1 MKRLIIFFLILTL
14 VFVCASCNLQKN
26 VPDTVKIDNRE
37 YAKLSVGELYP
48 MDDAFM
54 AGGGESILGNT
65 YFKYSRGEFDGYIS
79 YGDDGEPNLYFERNK
94 QDEVISYYNNP
105 VNYDYFCLLGNV
117 SDENNH
123 KIFVLD
129 SIEHSMFDGLMK
141 CIYNKAGFMPM
152 PVTKE
157 DWVADE
163 IHFYKESKDGAFS
176 TSRGNTF
183 IIQNGKLYFLGYYDF
198 SNEGAPLMYLKE
210 VPSDISNYF
219 CDLLENVDK

>member
-1 MKRLIIFFLILTL
+1 M
-14 VFVCASCNLQKN
+14 
-26 VPDTVKIDNRE
+26 
-37 YAKLSVGELYP
+37 
-48 MDDAFM
+48 
-54 AGGGESILGNT
+54 
-65 YFKYSRGEFDGYIS
+65 
-79 YGDDGEPNLYFERNK
+79 
-94 QDEVISYYNNP
+94 
-105 VNYDYFCLLGNV
+105 

-123 KIFVLD
+123 KIFLLD

-163 IHFYKESKDGAFS
+163 IHFYKESKDGAFG

-198 SNEGAPLMYLKE
+198 SDEDESLMHLKE
-210 VPSDISNYF
+210 VPSDVSDYF
-219 CDLLENVDK
+219 CNLIGNFNK